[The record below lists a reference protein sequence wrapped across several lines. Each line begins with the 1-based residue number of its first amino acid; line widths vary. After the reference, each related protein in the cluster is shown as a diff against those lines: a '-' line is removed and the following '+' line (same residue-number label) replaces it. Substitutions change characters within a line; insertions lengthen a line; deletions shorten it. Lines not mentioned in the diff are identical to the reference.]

1 MKDDVLLGIDL
12 GGTKIEC
19 AALDAGGRVVWRR
32 RLPTPQGDY
41 INTLAAI
48 AELVRQA
55 ELALGYGGRPN
66 DLPVGV
72 GIPGSVSP
80 VSGLIRNANSTALN
94 GKPFV
99 HDLEQLLNRRV
110 RVRNDAN
117 CLAVSEAVDGAAQGA
132 RMAVGVILGTGVG
145 AGIAVDGREWLGAN
159 AIAGEWGHN
168 PLPWPRVAAAWRE
181 LPGPRCWCG
190 LEGCIET
197 WVSGYGLARDFAS
210 HSGEQLA
217 APSIV
222 EAMRGGNS
230 AARASVVR
238 YCDRLARA
246 LAHVINL
253 LDPEIIVLGGGM
265 SNVAEIYAEVPQR
278 WGNWVFSDVV
288 RTRLMPATHGD
299 SSGVRG
305 AAWLWRDG

>member
-1 MKDDVLLGIDL
+1 MKDDILLGIDL

-19 AALDAGGRVVWRR
+19 AALDVVGSVIWRR
-32 RLPTPQGDY
+32 RLPTPRGDY
-41 INTLAAI
+41 LNTLAAI

-55 ELALGYGGRPN
+55 ELALDLGGRSN
-66 DLPVGV
+66 NLPVGV

-80 VSGLIRNANSTALN
+80 VSGLVRNANSTVLN

-99 HDLEQLLNRRV
+99 HDLEYLLNRRV

-117 CLAVSEAVDGAAQGA
+117 CLAVSEAVDGAGQGA
-132 RMAVGVILGTGVG
+132 SMVVSVILGTGVG

-168 PLPWPRVAAAWRE
+168 PLPWPRLAAAWRE
-181 LPGPRCWCG
+181 LPGPSCWCG
-190 LEGCIET
+190 QEGCIET
-197 WVSGYGLARDFAS
+197 WLSGHGLAMDYAA

-217 APSIV
+217 APLIV
-222 EAMRGGNS
+222 GAMRAGD
-230 AARASVVR
+230 AVARASVIR

-265 SNVAEIYAEVPQR
+265 SNVTELYAEVPRR
-278 WGNWVFSDVV
+278 WGRWVFSDVV
-288 RTRLMPATHGD
+288 RTRLVPALHGD

-305 AAWLWRDG
+305 AAWLWRHG

>member
-19 AALDAGGRVVWRR
+19 AVLDADGSVFWRR
-32 RLPTPQGDY
+32 RLLTPQGDY
-41 INTLAAI
+41 PKTLAAI

-55 ELALGYGGRPN
+55 ELALGLSGRAN
-66 DLPVGV
+66 NLPVGI

-80 VSGLIRNANSTALN
+80 VSGLIRNANSTVLN
-94 GKPFV
+94 GKPLV
-99 HDLEQLLNRRV
+99 RDLEQLLHCRV

-117 CLAVSEAVDGAAQGA
+117 CLAVSETVDGAAQGA
-132 RMAVGVILGTGVG
+132 RVVVGMILGTGVG
-145 AGIAVDGREWLGAN
+145 AGIAIDGREWLGAN
-159 AIAGEWGHN
+159 GIAGEWGHN
-168 PLPWPRVAAAWRE
+168 PLPWPRAAAAWRE
-181 LPGPRCWCG
+181 FPGPPCWCG
-190 LEGCIET
+190 HEGCIET
-197 WVSGYGLARDFAS
+197 WLSGNGLANDYAA

-222 EAMRGGNS
+222 GAMRGGNS

-265 SNVAEIYAEVPQR
+265 SNVAEIYEEVPQR
-278 WGNWVFSDVV
+278 WGRWVFSDVV
-288 RTRLMPATHGD
+288 RTRLVPALHGD

-305 AAWLWRDG
+305 AAWLWRHG